1 MLNTLLGIVQK
12 NKIELIEKIDIPE
25 GTKVLI
31 TIIPNRDEKDF
42 WLKIGQLSLGRV
54 WDNIEDDVY
63 EELIKE

>member
-31 TIIPNRDEKDF
+31 TIIPQRDEKEF
-42 WLKIGQLSLGRV
+42 WLKTSQPSLGRV

-63 EELIKE
+63 EELLKE